1 MFFAYYNDLN
11 KSSAYFAIIETRI
24 SEWMS
29 YEKSAIF
36 STNLIPQLDKIT
48 QPFHTFQQKKT
59 LKKVIATGKKN
70 LSIPILPTFG
80 GISANVNNLFLTHSL
95 THAYRDPYVY

>member
-11 KSSAYFAIIETRI
+11 KSSTYFVIIETRI

-36 STNLIPQLDKIT
+36 SANLAHIP
-48 QPFHTFQQKKT
+48 H
-59 LKKVIATGKKN
+59 
-70 LSIPILPTFG
+70 
-80 GISANVNNLFLTHSL
+80 IS
-95 THAYRDPYVY
+95 